1 MGSITGNDDDTDAYV
16 RCVPA
21 TSSVPTTCALGYVRV
36 AATGACVRPSILKVQ
51 GGNVLSIGA
60 PLTEVL
66 KRAERPRANEVSR
79 KEKEEAAE
87 AAAEAAS
94 GAKAAADKKEPSGKE
109 VDEGAKKAE
118 ENKAVEKKQ

>member
-1 MGSITGNDDDTDAYV
+1 M

-66 KRAERPRANEVSR
+66 KRAERPKANEVSR
-79 KEKEEAAE
+79 KEEAEEAKAADE
-87 AAAEAAS
+87 ASAAA
-94 GAKAAADKKEPSGKE
+94 GAKAAAADKKEPSGKE

-118 ENKAVEKKQ
+118 EKKQ